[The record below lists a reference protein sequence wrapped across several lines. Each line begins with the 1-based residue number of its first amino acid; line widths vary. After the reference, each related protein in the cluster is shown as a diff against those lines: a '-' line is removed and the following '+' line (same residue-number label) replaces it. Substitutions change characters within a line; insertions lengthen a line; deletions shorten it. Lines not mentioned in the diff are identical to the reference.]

1 MYYRYLKHSKLFGTN
16 FSDDLIKKLCF
27 CVHEKTFAPE
37 EIIIKYPLFLIHLEK
52 MNCQINCTLF
62 LQDK

>member
-27 CVHEKTFAPE
+27 CIHEKTFAPE
-37 EIIIKYPLFLIHLEK
+37 EIIIKYS
-52 MNCQINCTLF
+52 
-62 LQDK
+62 